1 MRGRRPSVKLADPA
15 AGGEGEGSGYQPD
28 PPGTLTAGGR
38 VKWAMIVPQ
47 IARLCQLR
55 ETDADALAAYCEAW
69 ALRTRAAAE
78 MEGQPLALATPNGTL
93 QIHPLLKIME
103 KADAQIL
110 KLSERFGL
118 TPADRKRLQLA
129 SAASKGSKFA
139 EFMSGGNP
147 RTIPPTEAE

>member
-28 PPGTLTAGGR
+28 PPDTLTTSAR
-38 VKWAMIVPQ
+38 AKWDEIVPR

-55 ETDADALAAYCEAW
+55 ETDADALAAYCEAAALKAR
-69 ALRTRAAAE
+69 ALRE
-78 MEGQPLALATPNGTL
+78 MEGKSLVLVTANGAEQINPL
-93 QIHPLLKIME
+93 IKIAE
-103 KADAQIL
+103 RADAFL
-110 KLSERFGL
+110 VKLSERFGL

-129 SAASKGSKFA
+129 SAAGKGSKFA
-139 EFMSGGNP
+139 EFLSGGNP